1 MSTKYTTSMF
11 ESIKDALAKQQKQ
24 GSGTSKD
31 IMSLEVGKTY
41 LVRLLP
47 NMKAPD
53 KTWFKY
59 YNFGWKSFSTGG
71 YVQAVSPTTWGER
84 DPIAEERVKIYR
96 SGTDKEKEKIKEV
109 RRSEKYLINVY
120 VISDPTNPENN
131 GKVKI
136 LRYGKQ
142 LNNVIDSAISGE
154 DAAEYG
160 DKVFDLSPNGVNL
173 KIKVDDQGGFPNYTA
188 SRFTS
193 AADLK
198 LSDEQI
204 ASTYDQVH
212 DLEKV
217 FTVKSYEDLKKMW
230 EDHFLCKSSDEG
242 KSTNYYPPNTP
253 DNLGEYAA
261 DSTSDGTPVG
271 DDEELKKLLEG
282 I

>member
-1 MSTKYTTSMF
+1 MF